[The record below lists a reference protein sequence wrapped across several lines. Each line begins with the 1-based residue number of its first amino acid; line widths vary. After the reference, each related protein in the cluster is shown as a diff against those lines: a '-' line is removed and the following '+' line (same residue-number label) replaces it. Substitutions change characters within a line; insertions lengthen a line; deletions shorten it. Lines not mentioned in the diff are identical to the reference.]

1 MACRYEIDPAQ
12 NLVTINYNGVVSV
25 GELITFVNT
34 ILSDSHWRKDMN
46 SLSDL
51 THGIFD
57 WSLDELDT
65 YRKFVLQIRDRVGQ
79 SRWAV
84 ITAGGPTDHTAR
96 IFTLLYAEYD
106 KSIVLKIFTNRKDA
120 LEWLAEVNVAVE
132 ND

>member
-12 NLVTINYNGVVSV
+12 NLVYVMYDGVVTV
-25 GELITFVNT
+25 QELTAFVKT
-34 ILSDSHWRKDMN
+34 IVSDPLWRKDMN

-51 THGIFD
+51 TKGIFD
-57 WSLDELDT
+57 WSLYEIDT
-65 YRKFVLQIRDRVGQ
+65 YRKFVLQNRDQVGQ

-106 KSIVLKIFTNRKDA
+106 KTIVLKIFTNRKDA
-120 LEWLAEVNVAVE
+120 LEWLAEVSVAAE
-132 ND
+132 SE